1 MQHAT
6 IFGGFGGQGLLFAGH
21 VLAQAAVI
29 EGRMVSWMPS
39 YGPEMRGGTASCT
52 VIIADHPIGSPIVD
66 SADSV
71 VALNPPSLAKFE
83 PLLIRDGL
91 LVVNSTLIEAGPRRT
106 DVEVVGIPCTSLARA
121 SGDERFVSIVALGGL
136 LARRPIVSP
145 DSVREAVMALVGN
158 RPSLVAADL
167 TAFMHG
173 FQATGDQASDR
184 PIMTVPSERRAQA
197 TARHRPPSRRRSDG

>member
-6 IFGGFGGQGLLFAGH
+6 VFGGFGGQGLLFAGH

-52 VIIADHPIGSPIVD
+52 VVVADHPIGSPIVD

-83 PLLIRDGL
+83 PLLVAGGL
-91 LVVNSTLIEAGPRRT
+91 LIVNSSLIEAEPQRT
-106 DVEVVGIPCTSLARA
+106 DVEVVAIPCSTLARA
-121 SGDERFVSIVALGGL
+121 AGDDRFVSMVALGGL
-136 LARRPIVSP
+136 LARSAIVSS
-145 DSVREAVMALVGN
+145 DSVQKALADVVG
-158 RPSLVAADL
+158 
-167 TAFMHG
+167 
-173 FQATGDQASDR
+173 DR
-184 PIMTVPSERRAQA
+184 PALIEANLAAFRSGCEAAVERAVPSASGPGGTGRALTGRDLDRCAQ
-197 TARHRPPSRRRSDG
+197 

>member
-83 PLLIRDGL
+83 PLLVTGGL
-91 LVVNSTLIEAGPRRT
+91 LIVNATLIEPEARRT
-106 DVEVVGIPCTSLARA
+106 DVEVVAIPCTSLARA

-145 DSVREAVMALVGN
+145 DSVREAVIELVGD

-167 TAFMHG
+167 TAFMQG
-173 FQATGDQASDR
+173 YQATGGQASVTMVTA
-184 PIMTVPSERRAQA
+184 PLESSGQA
-197 TARHRPPSRRRSDG
+197 TGRHRPRSPRQSDG

>member
-29 EGRMVSWMPS
+29 EGRNVSWMPS

-52 VIIADHPIGSPIVD
+52 VIVADHPIGSPIVD

-83 PLLIRDGL
+83 PLLVPGGL
-91 LVVNSTLIEAGPRRT
+91 LVLNASLIEAEPRRT
-106 DVEVVGIPCTSLARA
+106 DVEVAGFR
-121 SGDERFVSIVALGGL
+121 
-136 LARRPIVSP
+136 ARRWR
-145 DSVREAVMALVGN
+145 VRAVTIAV
-158 RPSLVAADL
+158 
-167 TAFMHG
+167 
-173 FQATGDQASDR
+173 
-184 PIMTVPSERRAQA
+184 RRADHTGA
-197 TARHRPPSRRRSDG
+197 DDENLHRSALSLSRADA

>member
-21 VLAQAAVI
+21 VLAEAAVI
-29 EGRMVSWMPS
+29 EGRTVSWMPS

-83 PLLIRDGL
+83 PLLVAGGL
-91 LVVNSTLIEAGPRRT
+91 LIVNVSLIEAEPRRK
-106 DVEVVGIPCTSLARA
+106 DVEVVAIPCSALARA
-121 SGDERFVSIVALGGL
+121 TGDDRFVSVVGLGSL
-136 LARRPIVSP
+136 LARRAIVSRE
-145 DSVREAVMALVGN
+145 SVRQALSAVVGD
-158 RPSLVAADL
+158 RPALVAADL
-167 TAFMHG
+167 AAFDRG
-173 FQATGDQASDR
+173 YEEAGARAPVSPGATPALG
-184 PIMTVPSERRAQA
+184 
-197 TARHRPPSRRRSDG
+197 RS